1 MSNIYQGKDS
11 SHLLIHMKLGACQ
24 GVWESVDYMIMMV
37 IQLGADV
44 LLQEAEI
51 DAAGAGQVVVW
62 ES

>member
-1 MSNIYQGKDS
+1 
-11 SHLLIHMKLGACQ
+11 MKLGACQ

-51 DAAGAGQVVVW
+51 DAAGVQGRWWCGNLSWALTVVFYCDFCRN
-62 ES
+62 